1 MLACSLAQ
9 LLSGSFDRSS
19 NARIGSATTDVP
31 HLGFDFL
38 IGGIMVL
45 AQERGRH
52 HHLARLAVTAL
63 RNIVLHPGF
72 LDGMVALLREPLNG
86 DDFRRP
92 NVGNRCDT
100 GLDGSTVEVNCTS
113 PALLNSASILRTGE
127 PQVIAEHP
135 QERSLAGNV
144 L

>member
-19 NARIGSATTDVP
+19 NAWIGSATTDIP

-38 IGGIMVL
+38 VGRIIVL
-45 AQERGRH
+45 AQKRGRH

-72 LDGMVALLREPLNG
+72 LDGMIAVLREPLNG
-86 DDFRRP
+86 DDFRFA
-92 NVGNRCDT
+92 NIGNRCDT
-100 GLDGSTVEVNCTS
+100 GLDGSTVDMNRTS
-113 PALLNSASILRTGE
+113 PALLYSASVLRT
-127 PQVIAEHP
+127 
-135 QERSLAGNV
+135 
-144 L
+144 